1 MLGTLQVDIDT
12 CIREYKAM
20 SPEIFPVGYLSG
32 SKVVKLVN
40 TITGTPGF
48 DPAPLE
54 RAVKRL
60 VVDHLKDRIA
70 AGTEERT
77 IPQEPQKGNMCTQ
90 GTQDT
95 SQKNE
100 HRFRRLKELF
110 GKTTKRGS
118 ATPQDGQKTT
128 MDEQLEN
135 TLLGYDASRDHK
147 TPQCKVWGAPLL
159 SVAKLS

>member
-1 MLGTLQVDIDT
+1 MLGTLRVDIDT

-32 SKVVKLVN
+32 SKVVKLVS

-54 RAVKRL
+54 KAVKRL
-60 VVDHLKDRIA
+60 VVEHLKDRIP

-77 IPQEPQKGNMCTQ
+77 IAQELQKGSMSPQE
-90 GTQDT
+90 TQDT
-95 SQKNE
+95 AQKNE

-110 GKTTKRGS
+110 GKTTKSGS

-128 MDEQLEN
+128 KDERLEN

-147 TPQCKVWGAPLL
+147 TPQCKV
-159 SVAKLS
+159 